1 MSGTNKPNDYVNSYI
16 QKHDLSYHIEVC
28 QGPDCTGLGGG
39 AAILEIEEL
48 VREHRYQNGEET
60 ITVVV
65 GGCRDFCSVGPNVHV
80 HVRKKGKRKTNQ
92 ILESFQGVNDA
103 SNCNRVLD
111 SVISHR
117 SSSTTESTVDTIQK
131 PSLASSSTV
140 DRHRSMM
147 ARRAERQRWGALKD
161 VSRTIAK
168 CQKTVSSTPDADG
181 IERKQNVWKETCRD
195 RLHQYAASST
205 TTQSQPR
212 EKRRVEHLVEIASEK
227 IDRICRQNDDDDDD
241 DSDSSSYTSSSSEE

>member
-1 MSGTNKPNDYVNSYI
+1 MSGTNKPNDDVNSNI

-60 ITVVV
+60 TTVVA

-80 HVRKKGKRKTNQ
+80 HVRKKGKRKTNLL
-92 ILESFQGVNDA
+92 LESFPGVNDA
-103 SNCNRVLD
+103 SICNRVLD

-117 SSSTTESTVDTIQK
+117 SSSNDDSTINTIENS
-131 PSLASSSTV
+131 SLASSSTA

-147 ARRAERQRWGALKD
+147 ARRAERQRWEALKD

-168 CQKTVSSTPDADG
+168 CQKTVSSTLDADG
-181 IERKQNVWKETCRD
+181 IERKQKVWKETCRD
-195 RLHQYAASST
+195 RVHQYAASST
-205 TTQSQPR
+205 KSQPR
-212 EKRRVEHLVEIASEK
+212 EQRRVEHLVEIASEK
-227 IDRICRQNDDDDDD
+227 IDRICRQTDD

>member
-1 MSGTNKPNDYVNSYI
+1 MSGTNKPNDDVNSNI
-16 QKHDLSYHIEVC
+16 KKHDLPYHIEVC

-60 ITVVV
+60 TTVVA

-80 HVRKKGKRKTNQ
+80 HVRKKGKRKTNLL
-92 ILESFQGVNDA
+92 LESFPGVNDA
-103 SNCNRVLD
+103 SICNRVLD

-117 SSSTTESTVDTIQK
+117 SSSNDDSTINTIENS
-131 PSLASSSTV
+131 SLASSSTA

-147 ARRAERQRWGALKD
+147 ARRAERQRWEALKD

-168 CQKTVSSTPDADG
+168 CQKTVSSTLDADG
-181 IERKQNVWKETCRD
+181 IERKQKVWKETCRD
-195 RLHQYAASST
+195 RVHQYAASST
-205 TTQSQPR
+205 KSQPR
-212 EKRRVEHLVEIASEK
+212 EQRRVEHLVEIASEK
-227 IDRICRQNDDDDDD
+227 IDRICRQTDD